1 MSSITKRLR
10 EETTALNVNV
20 HASPRKTRRYTK
32 MSSGL
37 VPGAENDDA
46 ATTMD
51 VDPPNPPYDSD
62 SDEYEDPTEAA
73 MNQQLAKD
81 TENAQNRIKDLEIN
95 RDIFA
100 GWPFAIFNFG
110 NERSSSASFMMKAD
124 TLRSLVKRKS
134 MPSLVNDVTLQ
145 RIIFRTISSTA
156 V

>member
-1 MSSITKRLR
+1 
-10 EETTALNVNV
+10 
-20 HASPRKTRRYTK
+20 
-32 MSSGL
+32 
-37 VPGAENDDA
+37 
-46 ATTMD
+46 MD